1 MDFYN
6 IDIQTT
12 YQNYFNTDQ
21 ELSDILYQ
29 KEHLA
34 VFNININD
42 VSNNNMND
50 TFDLVNNRLDMLY
63 DKLKHVIHNNSTFKN
78 IIMKCANKIFS
89 NDLSTGFMLLF
100 SYDTMYL
107 SHRLITEYFKY
118 NKLNEDIL
126 NKIYEI
132 TRYF

>member
-63 DKLKHVIHNNSTFKN
+63 DKLKHVIHNNSIFKN
-78 IIMKCANKIFS
+78 IIMKCSNKIFS
-89 NDLSTGFMLLF
+89 EDLSTGFMLLF

-107 SHRLITEYFKY
+107 THQLITEYFKY
-118 NKLNEDIL
+118 NKVNENIL
-126 NKIYEI
+126 NQIYEI
-132 TRYF
+132 TKYF

>member
-63 DKLKHVIHNNSTFKN
+63 DKLKHVIHNNSIFKN
-78 IIMKCANKIFS
+78 IIMKCSNKIFS
-89 NDLSTGFMLLF
+89 EDLSTGFMLLF

-107 SHRLITEYFKY
+107 THQLITEYFKY
-118 NKLNEDIL
+118 NKVNENIL
-126 NKIYEI
+126 NQMYEI

>member
-50 TFDLVNNRLDMLY
+50 TFDIVNNRLDMLY
-63 DKLKHVIHNNSTFKN
+63 DKLKHVIHNNSIFKN
-78 IIMKCANKIFS
+78 IIMKCSNKIFS

-107 SHRLITEYFKY
+107 THQLITEYFKY
-118 NKLNEDIL
+118 NKVNENIL
-126 NKIYEI
+126 NQMYEI

>member
-34 VFNININD
+34 IFNININD

-50 TFDLVNNRLDMLY
+50 TFDIVNNRLDILY
-63 DKLKHVIHNNSTFKN
+63 DKLKHVIHNNSIFKN
-78 IIMKCANKIFS
+78 IIMKCSNKIFS

-107 SHRLITEYFKY
+107 THQLITEYFKY
-118 NKLNEDIL
+118 NKVNENIL
-126 NKIYEI
+126 NQIYEI
-132 TRYF
+132 TKYF